1 MSIRASVPRRRGTL
15 DTSAPGADGP
25 QAPAPGRKQAWL
37 LTVCCVAQFMV
48 ILDLSIVN
56 VALPSIQASLGFTA
70 IGLQWVVDAYS
81 IIFAGFLML
90 GGRVADTFGQRR
102 SLAAALLLF
111 ALASLA
117 GGMATDQAMLITARA
132 VQGLSAALM
141 AAASLATITS
151 SFPPGPSRHRAI
163 GLWGAMNGAGGA
175 AGGLFGGIITQ
186 ELGWRWV
193 LLINPPIGVAAALVT
208 WYVVTDRPTKDRS
221 GFDLAGAVT
230 LTAGLMVTAYG
241 FVNASSYG
249 WTTAVALVPI
259 LAGFAITGLFPVI
272 EARVSDPLV
281 PLRAVTGQLRS
292 ANLIVLL
299 FSAALFPM
307 WYVSSLYLQQ
317 VLGLT
322 PLQAGLAFFPMA
334 LVIMLTAQRAGRLVG
349 RFGVRTVLAS
359 GLVLLASGMLLLA
372 RIGDSGSAIGFVVL
386 PGLLVAVGIGLSIV
400 PSTIAATQ
408 AAGHQQAGLASG
420 LVNTSRQVGGALG
433 IALLIS
439 LATGYTSH
447 LIGTGTQ
454 VSEALTQGFR
464 VAYLIAAGLALLAA
478 VAAATLLRT
487 QPVPGRR
494 LAVRLTMPAVVVVVL
509 AVFATV
515 DFTAAGAPGAPIGTY
530 TTRNAYSFVS
540 APGLHPPKITASTPT
555 DSSQLEP
562 GYILLANFFNVT
574 TPPIQGQSG
583 PLILSNSL
591 QPVWFQP
598 VPAKD
603 VASNLEEQTYQ
614 GQPVLSWWEGTVT
627 ATGATETGRYVV
639 VNQHYQPVATLHGT
653 DGWVLTLHS
662 MVISGDDAWVTAN
675 KNLPM
680 NISRYGGSADGAIVD
695 SAVQEYN
702 LKTGALVRSWDAL
715 DHIPVSDS
723 YAIPQTNGFPW
734 DAYHVN
740 SISLAPH
747 GDLLVSMRNTWAAY
761 LINPVTGK
769 IIWTL
774 GGKQSSFAMAA
785 DARFEWQHDVTIQGT
800 KVTLFDDNCCQI
812 SGAGTYLAPNGPSR
826 AMTLSI
832 SPAARTATLQT
843 QYTHDGES
851 AAYMG
856 STELLPDGNV
866 FVGFGELPY
875 FSEYSSSGQRLL
887 DGVFPGPD
895 MSYRAI
901 QVQHW
906 TGLPL
911 TRPSAVARRAGGTT
925 KVYVSWNGATQVRSW
940 RVLAGPSAGA
950 LHPVATAGKGGF
962 QTAIA
967 VPSGARVFQVQALS
981 AQGKVIGTSTAVTA
995 S

>member
-1 MSIRASVPRRRGTL
+1 MSTRARAPRRHR
-15 DTSAPGADGP
+15 APGTP
-25 QAPAPGRKQAWL
+25 VPAEARPESPASNRTQAWL

-90 GGRVADTFGQRR
+90 GGRLADTFGQRR
-102 SLAAALLLF
+102 SLAAALILF
-111 ALASLA
+111 ALASLV
-117 GGMATDQAMLITARA
+117 GGVATDQTMLVGARA

-151 SFPPGPSRHRAI
+151 SFAPGPARHRAI

-208 WYVVTDRPTKDRS
+208 WYVVTDKPTKNRS
-221 GFDLAGAVT
+221 GFDLAGAAT
-230 LTAGLMVTAYG
+230 LTASLMIIAYG
-241 FVNASSYG
+241 VVSASSYG
-249 WTTAVALVPI
+249 WTAAVALVPI
-259 LAGFAITGLFPVI
+259 VIGLALTVLFLVI
-272 EARVSDPLV
+272 EGRASDPLV
-281 PLRAVTGQLRS
+281 PLKAVTGQLRS
-292 ANLIVLL
+292 ANLIVVL

-334 LVIMLTAQRAGRLVG
+334 LVIMLTAQRAGKLVG
-349 RFGVRTVLAS
+349 RFGVRAVLAT
-359 GLVLLASGMLLLA
+359 GLVLLTCGLALLA

-386 PGLLVAVGIGLSIV
+386 PGLLVALGIGLSIV

-439 LATGYTSH
+439 IATSYTSH
-447 LIGTGTQ
+447 LIGANNQ
-454 VSEALTQGFR
+454 VSEALTEGFR
-464 VAYLIAAGLALLAA
+464 IAYLIAAGLALLAA
-478 VAAATLLRT
+478 IATAALLRSAAS
-487 QPVPGRR
+487 PGGS
-494 LAVRLTMPAVVVVVL
+494 LTMRLTMPTAAVVL
-509 AVFATV
+509 IAVFVAV
-515 DFTAAGAPGAPIGTY
+515 DFTAAGAPGAPLGAY
-530 TTRNAYSFVS
+530 TTKNSYSYVS
-540 APGLHPPKITASTPT
+540 APGLHPPKITASMPT
-555 DSSQLEP
+555 DSSQLAP

-574 TPPIQGQSG
+574 SPPIQGQSG

-591 QPVWFQP
+591 QPVWFRP
-598 VPAKD
+598 VPTND

-614 GQPVLSWWEGTVT
+614 GKPVLSWWEGTIT
-627 ATGATETGRYVV
+627 ATGATETGKYVV
-639 VNQHYQPVATLHGT
+639 VNQHYQTVATLTGV

-662 MVISGDDAWVTAN
+662 MVIIGDDAWVTAN

-680 NISRYGGSADGAIVD
+680 NISRYGGSVDGAIVD

-702 LKTGALVRSWDAL
+702 LKTGALIRSWDAL
-715 DHIPVSDS
+715 DHIPLSDS
-723 YAIPQTNGFPW
+723 HALPQTNGFPW
-734 DAYHVN
+734 DVYHVN

-774 GGKQSSFAMAA
+774 GGKQSSFRIPS
-785 DARFEWQHDVTIQGT
+785 DARFQWQHDVTIQGS
-800 KVTLFDDNCCQI
+800 KITLFDDNCCQI

-826 AMTLSI
+826 AMTLTINRS
-832 SPAARTATLQT
+832 ARTVALVA

-875 FSEYSSSGQRLL
+875 FSEYSKSGKLL
-887 DGVFPGPD
+887 MDGVFPGPD

-901 QVQHW
+901 QVRQW
-906 TGLPL
+906 VGLPL
-911 TRPSAVARRAGGTT
+911 TRPSAAARRSGGTT
-925 KVYVSWNGATQVRSW
+925 RIYVSWNGATQVRSW
-940 RVLAGPSAGA
+940 RVLSGRS
-950 LHPVATAGKGGF
+950 LHAVATVRKRGF
-962 QTAIA
+962 QTTIG
-967 VPSGARVFQVQALS
+967 VPSGTGVFQVQALN
-981 AQGKVIGTSTAVTA
+981 AQGKVIGTSKVLTTR
-995 S
+995 

>member
-1 MSIRASVPRRRGTL
+1 MSTRATAPRQRG
-15 DTSAPGADGP
+15 APDP
-25 QAPAPGRKQAWL
+25 LAPAEAGQESPTAGRTRAWL

-90 GGRVADTFGQRR
+90 GGRLADTFGQRR

-111 ALASLA
+111 GLASLA
-117 GGMATDQAMLITARA
+117 GGLAAGQTMLITARA

-141 AAASLATITS
+141 AAASLAAITS
-151 SFPPGPSRHRAI
+151 SFAPGPARHRAI

-208 WYVVTDRPTKDRS
+208 WYVVTDRPTKSRS
-221 GFDLAGAVT
+221 GFDLAGAAT
-230 LTAGLMVTAYG
+230 LTAGLLVTAYG
-241 FVNASSYG
+241 IVNASSYG
-249 WTTAVALVPI
+249 WTAAIALGPV
-259 LAGFAITGLFPVI
+259 LAGLALTGLFPVI
-272 EARVSDPLV
+272 EARASDPLV
-281 PLRAVTGQLRS
+281 PLKAVTGQLRS
-292 ANLIVLL
+292 ANLIVAL

-317 VLGLT
+317 VLGLS

-334 LVIMLTAQRAGRLVG
+334 LVIMLTAQRAGKLVG
-349 RFGVRTVLAS
+349 RFGVRAVLAS
-359 GLVLLASGMLLLA
+359 GLVLLASGMALLA
-372 RIGDSGSAIGFVVL
+372 RIGDSGSAIGFVLL
-386 PGLLVAVGIGLSIV
+386 PGLLVAIGIGLSIV

-433 IALLIS
+433 IALLVSI
-439 LATGYTSH
+439 ATSYTSH
-447 LIGTGTQ
+447 LIGSNTQ

-464 VAYLIAAGLALLAA
+464 IAYLIAAGLAVLAA
-478 VAAATLLRT
+478 IATVVLLRG
-487 QPVPGRR
+487 QGPAGRR
-494 LAVRLTMPAVVVVVL
+494 LTARLTMPAVAVLVV
-509 AVFATV
+509 AVFVTV
-515 DFTAAGAPGAPIGTY
+515 DFTAAGAPGPPIGTY
-530 TTRNAYSFVS
+530 TTKNSYSYVS
-540 APGLHPPKITASTPT
+540 APSLHPPKITASMPS
-555 DSSQLEP
+555 DSGQLEP

-574 TPPIQGQSG
+574 SPPIQGQSG

-598 VPAKD
+598 VPTSD
-603 VASNLEEQTYQ
+603 VASDLAEQTYQ
-614 GQPVLSWWEGTVT
+614 GKPVLTWWEGTVT
-627 ATGATETGRYVV
+627 ATGATETGKYVV
-639 VNQHYQPVATLHGT
+639 VNQHYQPIATLTGAN
-653 DGWVLTLHS
+653 GWVLTLHS

-675 KNLPM
+675 KNTPM
-680 NISRYGGSADGAIVD
+680 NLSNYGGSVDGAIVD
-695 SAVQEYN
+695 SAVQEYD
-702 LKTGALVRSWDAL
+702 LKTGALIRTWDAR

-747 GDLLVSMRNTWAAY
+747 GDLLVSMRDTWAAY
-761 LINPVTGK
+761 LVNPVTGK

-774 GGKQSSFAMAA
+774 GGKQSSFRLPA
-785 DARFEWQHDVTIQGT
+785 DARFEWQHDVTIQGS

-832 SPAARTATLQT
+832 SPAARTASLLT

-856 STELLPDGNV
+856 SAELLPDGGV

-875 FSEYSSSGQRLL
+875 FAEYSRSGKRLL

-895 MSYRAI
+895 MSYRAV
-901 QVQHW
+901 QVQRW
-906 TGLPL
+906 VGRPL
-911 TRPSAVARRAGGTT
+911 TSPSAVARRSDGTT
-925 KVYVSWNGATQVRSW
+925 RVYASWNGATQVRSW
-940 RVLAGPSAGA
+940 RVLSGQAAGA
-950 LHPVATAGKGGF
+950 LHPVAAASKSGF
-962 QTAIA
+962 QTAIG
-967 VPSGARVFQVQALS
+967 VPSGSRVFQVQALN
-981 AQGKVIGTSTAVTA
+981 ARGKVIGTSKPFTT